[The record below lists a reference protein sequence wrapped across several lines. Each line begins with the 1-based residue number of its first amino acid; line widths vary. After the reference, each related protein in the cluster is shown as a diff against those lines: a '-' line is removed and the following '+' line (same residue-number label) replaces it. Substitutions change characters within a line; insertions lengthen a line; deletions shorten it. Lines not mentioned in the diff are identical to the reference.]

1 MPSSFRPEWAE
12 RILEL
17 MTEPHWTMSWVQKI
31 VRGHVT
37 EEAFNTEMNA
47 LFVKLH
53 LLDPQSVIPA
63 YHLLNNIR
71 GNVSNTSITQR
82 HLRLLF
88 VTSMVCHFFYHRWTA
103 SIKPR
108 LLFSQ
113 AMHPYSNSLFV
124 DKINVTCCDYTT
136 SRISQHICCQ
146 SNYFLNPKIA
156 QES

>member
-1 MPSSFRPEWAE
+1 MSSSFRPEWAE

-71 GNVSNTSITQR
+71 GNVSNMYNTQR
-82 HLRLLF
+82 HVGLLF
-88 VTSMVCHFFYHRWTA
+88 VTSMVLHFHYH
-103 SIKPR
+103 
-108 LLFSQ
+108 
-113 AMHPYSNSLFV
+113 
-124 DKINVTCCDYTT
+124 
-136 SRISQHICCQ
+136 
-146 SNYFLNPKIA
+146 
-156 QES
+156 